1 MKRWSEGETIKLV
14 EIYRDYECLWDT
26 TKACYKN
33 NQMRQAPFEK
43 IIAEM
48 SMEDFTLVDAR
59 QEIKSLRNTYGQEL
73 KKNREKFK
81 IGNGY

>member
-1 MKRWSEGETIKLV
+1 MKTWSEGETMQLV

-33 NQMRQAPFEK
+33 NEMRQTAFEK

-48 SMEDFTLVDAR
+48 DMEDFTLADAR
-59 QEIKSLRNTYGQEL
+59 QEIESAKHLRPRIE
-73 KKNREKFK
+73 
-81 IGNGY
+81 